1 MVNRTVDRHPDADHL
16 LDNMVTWPDNPESAW
31 YYAQIQ
37 EATNA
42 HAYTMHTDQEDAPYE
57 NLDGAPP
64 QPGLVCLGTGV
75 VRCPRRRGKNA
86 TA

>member
-57 NLDGAPP
+57 IWTELLPNRDWSALEQAWSDAHAG
-64 QPGLVCLGTGV
+64 GEH
-75 VRCPRRRGKNA
+75 A